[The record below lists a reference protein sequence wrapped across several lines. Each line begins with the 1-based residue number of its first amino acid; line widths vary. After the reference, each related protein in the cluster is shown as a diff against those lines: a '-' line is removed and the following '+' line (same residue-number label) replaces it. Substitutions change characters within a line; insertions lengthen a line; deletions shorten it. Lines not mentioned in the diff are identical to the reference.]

1 MNRFSPALL
10 ALFLLALPS
19 VLEARIGETLE
30 QCIARYGPPD
40 KGPQDS
46 ALHPA
51 ATDCGFVKDGLYVVV
66 TVYQGKAVDIMFRKL
81 DGTPF
86 NASEVKELL
95 TANGGTS
102 WMVRKVEE
110 SDKLEW
116 ATKDGTKLAMLG
128 PNRNAEIGRV
138 LTVWTN
144 EWQRTLEEQ
153 EKSDAK
159 KKLKGF

>member
-1 MNRFSPALL
+1 MDPYVSALI
-10 ALFLLALPS
+10 AVILLALPS
-19 VLEARIGETLE
+19 SSKARIGESLE
-30 QCIARYGPPD
+30 QCIDRYGPPD

-51 ATDCGFVKDGLYVVV
+51 AIDCGFSKGDFYVVV
-66 TVYQGKAVDIMFRKL
+66 TVYQEKVVDIMFRKL

-86 NASEVKELL
+86 NGSEVERLL

-102 WMVRKVEE
+102 WIVRKVEE

-144 EWQRTLEEQ
+144 EWQRILAEQ

-159 KKLKGF
+159 NRLNGF